1 MELLDATVRPG
12 ARSRLLSHGR
22 RTPRAVLLL
31 HGYTLGPGQYDDL
44 ARDYFERGYNVWVPR
59 APFHGTTDP
68 LAHHRVTAA
77 SLVAYASQALDVVAG
92 LGEEVTVAG
101 ISGGAV
107 LAAWLAQ
114 NRGDTVRRLLL
125 LSPFFG
131 PSSVPAWA
139 VRPLTFL
146 YGRGL
151 LPDRITSRGYSLAAV
166 TRYLT
171 IVHRLPDPP
180 RRTRLRSIAVAISE
194 TDGVVDPVA
203 AVTVPRRIAEA
214 CGQRL
219 LTWILPASLG
229 VGHDTLALTGPEA
242 AGLRKRYI
250 ELSEGRP

>member
-1 MELLDATVRPG
+1 MELID
-12 ARSRLLSHGR
+12 ARSRLLSHGE

-44 ARDYFERGYNVWVPR
+44 ARDYYERGYNVWVPR
-59 APFHGTTDP
+59 APGHGTADP
-68 LAHHRVTAA
+68 RAHHRVTVDG
-77 SLVAYASQALDVVAG
+77 LTAYASESLDIVAG
-92 LGEEVTVAG
+92 LGEEVTVVG

-114 NRGDTVRRLLL
+114 NRDAVRRLLL

-131 PSSVPAWA
+131 PAGVPARA

-146 YGRGL
+146 YARGL

-214 CGQRL
+214 NGIRL
-219 LTWILPASLG
+219 LTWTLPASLG
-229 VGHDTLALTGPEA
+229 VGHDTLALTGPDA